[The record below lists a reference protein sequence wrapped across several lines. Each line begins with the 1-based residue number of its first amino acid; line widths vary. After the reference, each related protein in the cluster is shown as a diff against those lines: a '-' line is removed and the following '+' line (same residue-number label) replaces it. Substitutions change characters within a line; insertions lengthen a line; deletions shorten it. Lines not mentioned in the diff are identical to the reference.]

1 MRRIISRNKGLVALV
16 SALTLSLA
24 AVTIA
29 EGASS
34 GNVVVHFHGSISPRK
49 LPRTKLAPVGV
60 QMGGKIKTKDGT
72 PPPRL
77 TEILLEINKH
87 GVIDG
92 KGLPFCSLG
101 KLRNA
106 SAARAKRVCG
116 PAEVGHGN
124 VTSRIH
130 LREQEEFATNGPL
143 LAFNGRYKGKPAIFA
158 HVTSNGRLAIT
169 YVIIFQIEKANGA
182 YGTALVA
189 KVPSIASGSGFIS
202 AFDLSLK
209 RSYMSGGKK
218 HSYVSAACHLPSEVP
233 IGEFPFARAT
243 YVFEDGT
250 KVSEK
255 LEKTCKARG

>member
-1 MRRIISRNKGLVALV
+1 MKRLISRKKGLVALV
-16 SALTLSLA
+16 TALTLGLA
-24 AVTIA
+24 AVAVA
-29 EGASS
+29 EVGEA
-34 GNVVVHFHGSISPRK
+34 GNIVIKFHGSIAPVK
-49 LPRTKLAPVGV
+49 LPRHGSAPVGV
-60 QMGGKIKTKDGT
+60 QMGAKIRTKDGT

-77 TEILLEINKH
+77 TEIVLEINKH
-87 GVIDG
+87 GEIDPT
-92 KGLPFCSLG
+92 GLPLCSLG
-101 KLRNA
+101 KLHNA

-116 PAEVGHGN
+116 DSEVGHGN

-130 LREQEEFATNGPL
+130 LREQEEFSTNGPL

-169 YVIIFQIEKANGA
+169 YVIIFQIKKAKGA